1 MTRNN
6 TRKSALANT
15 IVNKEIIVIESD
27 TDTDTDEVGA
37 GMLALCGVGNAPGDD
52 TLAKNPE
59 KSDVAKTIVKKEIE
73 MESDIDEVGPTMLA
87 LCVQMDELGNGSLV
101 KTPENSA
108 VAKTISKE
116 NMIEIESD
124 TDTDEVGG
132 RMLAPCGAEN
142 ASADDVL
149 ANNPK
154 TSAVFKTIVT
164 KEIETEPSIDEAG
177 GRSLALGEVNAS
189 GDDTLAKNSAV
200 AKAIVNQE
208 VIEIESDTDAGEVG
222 GRMLALCS
230 AEDASGDDVLAKNP
244 KKSEVAKTVVKKE
257 IIEIESATDTDTDE
271 VGGRMLALCGEVNPS
286 GDDALAKDGE
296 TNRTNMQIVCAD
308 DYDSGLVHDLEYQKY
323 LAHYSEIGN
332 LYMLD
337 DNVRDSSPVRN
348 MYNVDHE
355 VSDRSKS
362 KALIIKKSRAGR
374 KAKSPMVS
382 SVSKRLKIGNGS
394 ADQNLI
400 SRTVLRTQETQQ
412 MKGNARRGRKSSVA
426 KDCIELKRTSYVRD
440 TKQKNGDA
448 RRGRKTSLAKKDVIS
463 KHTRNDESQTIFRA
477 SKRLK
482 TENGKSDHNWT
493 SKSIPVVNTNGTKQ
507 TKREALRRRKT
518 SVTKHNDE
526 PKLFHIFKL
535 GKKESK
541 ESLSSIEK
549 SYLYYVAYLRNS
561 ITIVKSGRQVKPV
574 KDVASLSDPDIIA
587 VSDYPFPDGGKTPFE
602 ATKDGKVID
611 LEDGV
616 ELELDDLFNSSF
628 SKRLIELLR
637 NPYDE
642 KEYLQLYT
650 EASLKRPLTRSRQL
664 RDGREIE
671 YNVEDQLAPSYLEK
685 YTDFNKIYHRYQKDL
700 PRALNLLRGFFFYL
714 ENIVLEGA
722 FKPWL
727 HEKRLTS
734 LCVDARECINIVGN
748 K

>member
-37 GMLALCGVGNAPGDD
+37 GMLALCGVENSPGDDD
-52 TLAKNPE
+52 TLAKKPV
-59 KSDVAKTIVKKEIE
+59 KYDVAKTIVKQEIK
-73 MESDIDEVGPTMLA
+73 MEPDIDEVGGTMLA
-87 LCVQMDELGNGSLV
+87 LCVQMDALGNGSLV

-108 VAKTISKE
+108 VAKTILKE
-116 NMIEIESD
+116 NIIEIESD

-142 ASADDVL
+142 ASPDDVL

-154 TSAVFKTIVT
+154 TSAVAKTIVT
-164 KEIETEPSIDEAG
+164 KEIKTEPSIDEAG

-230 AEDASGDDVLAKNP
+230 AEDASGDDVLARGASP
-244 KKSEVAKTVVKKE
+244 FVKSEVAKTIVKKE

-271 VGGRMLALCGEVNPS
+271 VGGRML
-286 GDDALAKDGE
+286 ALAKDGE

-308 DYDSGLVHDLEYQKY
+308 DYDSGLVHDLEYKKY

-337 DNVRDSSPVRN
+337 DNVRDSSPVRI

-374 KAKSPMVS
+374 KAKFPMVS
-382 SVSKRLKIGNGS
+382 SVSKRLKIGNGR

-426 KDCIELKRTSYVRD
+426 KDCVELKPTSYVRD

-448 RRGRKTSLAKKDVIS
+448 RRGRKTSLAKKDVIL

-482 TENGKSDHNWT
+482 TENGRSDHNWT

-507 TKREALRRRKT
+507 TKYA
-518 SVTKHNDE
+518 DI
-526 PKLFHIFKL
+526 FHFVIMF
-535 GKKESK
+535 SK
-541 ESLSSIEK
+541 
-549 SYLYYVAYLRNS
+549 
-561 ITIVKSGRQVKPV
+561 
-574 KDVASLSDPDIIA
+574 
-587 VSDYPFPDGGKTPFE
+587 
-602 ATKDGKVID
+602 D

-616 ELELDDLFNSSF
+616 DPDDLFNSSY
-628 SKRLIELLR
+628 SKRLMELLR

-642 KEYLQLYT
+642 EEYLRLYT

-700 PRALNLLRGFFFYL
+700 PRSLNLLRGFFFYL

-727 HEKRLTS
+727 HEKSLIN
-734 LCVDARECINIVGN
+734 LCVDARECIDMVGN